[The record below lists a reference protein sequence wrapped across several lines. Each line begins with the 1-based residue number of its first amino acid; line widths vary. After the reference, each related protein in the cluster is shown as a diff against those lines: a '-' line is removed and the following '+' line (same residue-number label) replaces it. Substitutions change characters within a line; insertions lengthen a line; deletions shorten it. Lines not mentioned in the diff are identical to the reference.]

1 VSQAQ
6 RLIIDLPDW
15 VATLAQRQD
24 SYRTDE
30 DRMSLAIDLARENVV
45 RDGGGPFGAVVFEDR
60 TGKVVAAAVNRVQQL
75 ANCALHAEVMAL
87 MFAQQRVGC
96 HTLYNDR
103 GMEYVLATSCDPCA
117 MCLGAVLWSGV
128 QRVIC
133 GATRDD
139 AMDIGF
145 DEGPVFPESLIYL
158 RERGVR
164 ITHGIRREEATQVL
178 QLYRD
183 RNGIVY
189 NGAAAR

>member
-1 VSQAQ
+1 MSQAQ
-6 RLIIDLPDW
+6 RLIIDLPEL
-15 VATLAQRQD
+15 VAALAGRQE
-24 SYRTDE
+24 SYRTDDE
-30 DRMSLAIDLARENVV
+30 RMQLAVDLARENVL
-45 RDGGGPFGAVVFEDR
+45 REGGGPFGAVVFDDR
-60 TGKVVAAAVNRVQQL
+60 TGTVIAAAVNRVQQL

-96 HTLYNDR
+96 HTLYNEQ
-103 GMEYVLATSCDPCA
+103 GTEYVLATSCDPCA

-139 AMDIGF
+139 ATEIGF
-145 DEGPVFPESLIYL
+145 DEGPVFPESLRYL
-158 RERGVR
+158 GDRGVR
-164 ITHGIRREEATQVL
+164 ITHGILRAEATAVL

-189 NGAAAR
+189 NGVAAR

>member
-15 VATLAQRQD
+15 VTAVANRQD

-30 DRMSLAIDLARENVV
+30 ERMRLAVDLARENVL
-45 RDGGGPFGAVVFEDR
+45 REGGGPFGAVVFDDR
-60 TGKVVAAAVNRVQQL
+60 TGAVVAAAVNRVQQL

-103 GMEYVLATSCDPCA
+103 GTEYVLATSCDPCA

-145 DEGPVFPESLIYL
+145 DEGPVFPESLLYL

-164 ITHGIRREEATQVL
+164 ITHGVLREDATSVL

-189 NGAAAR
+189 NGATSR